1 MAIVF
6 FIIIFLIL
14 CILLITFSTIKIDI
28 QKINFNNEKIIDK
41 FEYCFF
47 VELYFLDKIKIF
59 SVMFNPQKIEKLNQ
73 KMNIET
79 KIKDIDF
86 KKVKKDLP
94 SIKELKKVIRKLHIN
109 LDEFHLNVQIGTED
123 VIITSAI
130 VAGIA
135 SGLGIILAK
144 LIKSYKDEKYRYE
157 IIPIYK
163 NKNMVNLSF
172 NCIIKI
178 KMIHIIGI
186 IYTLVNK
193 RKEKIKYERTSN
205 RRSYDYSYEQY

>member
-6 FIIIFLIL
+6 FIILFLIL
-14 CILLITFSTIKIDI
+14 LILLILFSTIRINVNKF
-28 QKINFNNEKIIDK
+28 NFNNETISNKYD
-41 FEYCFF
+41 YCFF
-47 VELYFLDKIKIF
+47 INLYFLDKIKF
-59 SVMFNPQKIEKLNQ
+59 FEVMINEERIKKLNQ

-79 KIKDIDF
+79 KIRDIDF
-86 KKVKKDLP
+86 KKVKGNLP
-94 SIKELKKVIRKLHIN
+94 NKKEIKNALKRMNIN
-109 LDEFHLNVQIGTED
+109 LDEFHLILKVGTED

-135 SGLGIILAK
+135 SVLGIILAK
-144 LIKSYKDEKYRYE
+144 LIKNYKDEKYRYE
-157 IIPIYK
+157 IIPVYK

-172 NCIIKI
+172 DCIIKI

-193 RKEKIKYERTSN
+193 RKEKIKHERTSN
-205 RRSYDYSYEQY
+205 RRSYDYSYE